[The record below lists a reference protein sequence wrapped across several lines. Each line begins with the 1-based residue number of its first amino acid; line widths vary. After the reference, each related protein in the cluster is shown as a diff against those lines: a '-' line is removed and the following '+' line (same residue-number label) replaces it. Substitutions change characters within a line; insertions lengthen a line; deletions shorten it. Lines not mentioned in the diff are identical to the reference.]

1 MCFLIERDC
10 KLGMATGLP
19 LFATTYFLKNN
30 IASSLSY
37 NCLFDSYII
46 SPIFSYPLRHVC
58 YTYDEIFKIN
68 LECCLKLDYTI
79 SLPCS

>member
-30 IASSLSY
+30 TTSSLSY
-37 NCLFDSYII
+37 NCIFDLYII
-46 SPIFSYPLRHVC
+46 SPLFSYTLRYYEAFLISV
-58 YTYDEIFKIN
+58 
-68 LECCLKLDYTI
+68 LDYLI
-79 SLPCS
+79 K